1 MNNRLIV
8 GDEVKFREWQFGK
21 LIAVDGDS
29 AEVLMSNGTKI
40 IKNKNEL
47 VKNKMLPRY
56 IDIIANRYRFRYK
69 GETIDYYDTVE
80 EAVIARDKY
89 LEELK

>member
-21 LIAVDGDS
+21 LIAIDGDS

-69 GETIDYYDTVE
+69 GETIDYYDTVK

>member
-69 GETIDYYDTVE
+69 GETIDYYDTVG

-89 LEELK
+89 LEGLK